1 MKIEVTKTITVI
13 NYHTVEA
20 KDEEEA
26 LKSITVKNR
35 RERTKR
41 IEYYAH
47 SQNIADEVNIVLNK
61 DRLKR
66 MKKK

>member
-1 MKIEVTKTITVI
+1 MEADVDEVKPEETKE
-13 NYHTVEA
+13 EA